1 MSDGISLIDALL
13 AVVISFVIASLVM
26 AIVKVNSEFEIR
38 YDENIEMIE
47 SDIEVIY
54 EQARVYLY

>member
-13 AVVISFVIASLVM
+13 AVVISFVIASLVL